1 MRAQFKRIYGIAY
14 GWIEPN
20 WRVFASTRQPELWGL
35 AVVIGLGVAVVAI
48 LFRLAIGAVQWVWLR
63 DMSEHVASA
72 AAAMPWWVILA
83 APTTGGLIVG
93 LGLQYFQPGRRTGA
107 VADVIEARVSGT
119 ENLGFWSGI
128 RSAILTAISLGSGA
142 SAGREGPIVHLGATL
157 ATAVTRGMGL
167 PETSRRTLLACGV
180 ASAVSA
186 SFNAPIAGVLF
197 ALEVILG
204 HYATTAFVPIVIAS
218 VCGSILSRLWIGD
231 VAAFEIPVYQITS
244 YLEFPAF
251 FILGIVCALVAVIFQ
266 FSLIGTD
273 FFTRRLNIPFFMRPV
288 VGGFLV
294 GLIALWFPQVL
305 GVGYEATDQALK
317 QQLPLTL
324 MLALLVAKT
333 AATSITLAS
342 RFGGGIFSPAL
353 YVGAMAGGAF
363 GIIAASAFPEMA
375 SSQGLYA
382 ILGMGAVSAAV
393 LGAPISTTMIVFELT
408 GGYGLTIALLLTV
421 SVAVGLTMAIHGR
434 SYFHWQL
441 EMRGLFV
448 NVGPHKYLVQKVR
461 VAEFLQPPNPEDD
474 AEYLEEGF
482 QFDDDVRVM
491 TRTDTLETALRAFD
505 ETGLGRIPVV
515 SGGANRTFVGW
526 AIQVKALAYFNDALI
541 DANVEEHR

>member
-1 MRAQFKRIYGIAY
+1 MGSFRRLYEIVN
-14 GWIEPN
+14 GWVAPN
-20 WRVFASTRQPELWGL
+20 WRIFAGTKQPQLWVL
-35 AVVIGLGVAVVAI
+35 AVLIGFGVSVFAI
-48 LFRLAIGAVQWVWLR
+48 LFRVAIGAVQWVWLGQL
-63 DMSEHVASA
+63 SERVATTASA
-72 AAAMPWWVILA
+72 LPWWVVLLA
-83 APTTGGLIVG
+83 PAAGGLVVG
-93 LGLQYFQPGRRTGA
+93 IILQYFHPGRRAGG
-107 VADVIEARVSGT
+107 VADVIEARVAGT
-119 ENLGFWSGI
+119 EGLGFMSGI
-128 RSAILTAISLGSGA
+128 RSAVITAISLGSGA

-157 ATAVTRGMGL
+157 ASAVTRNLGMS
-167 PETSRRTLLACGV
+167 ETNCRILLACGV
-180 ASAVSA
+180 ASAVSS

-197 ALEVILG
+197 AHEVILG

-218 VCGSILSRLWIGD
+218 VCGTILSRVWFGD

-251 FILGIVCALVAVIFQ
+251 FILGVVCALAAVAFQ

-273 FFTRRLNIPFFMRPV
+273 YLARRLTIPFFLRPV
-288 VGGFLV
+288 LGGFLV
-294 GLIALWFPQVL
+294 GAIALAYPQVL

-324 MLALLVAKT
+324 MLALIVAKT

-353 YVGAMAGGAF
+353 YIGAMTGGAF
-363 GIIAASAFPEMA
+363 GIVAASIFPEMA

-382 ILGMGAVSAAV
+382 ILGMGAVAAAV
-393 LGAPISTTMIVFELT
+393 IGAPISTTMIVFELT

-421 SVAVGLTMAIHGR
+421 SVAVGLTIAIHGR

-461 VAEFLQPPNPEDD
+461 VAEFLQPLDPEND
-474 AEYLEEGF
+474 AEFLSDDYK
-482 QFDDDVRVM
+482 FDEDRRILLM
-491 TRTDTLETALRAFD
+491 TDTLETALRAFD
-505 ETGLGRIPVV
+505 ETGQGRIPVLW
-515 SGGANRTFVGW
+515 SGENGAFAGW
-526 AIQVKALAYFNDALI
+526 ALEVKALAYFNDALI
-541 DANVEEHR
+541 DAHVEEHR